1 MASTSPTS
9 SQFHRTEISLTHGKL
24 RLSSNGCSRNRIHEE
39 FKDGITECTV
49 FLKDR
54 SVEQDDDMKLWYS
67 RAFGPLRNIMTISWS
82 LRPGPK
88 FITKTRFFIDLTY
101 EMFPELEAEFGQNYM
116 PRHQLIEMQEY
127 NDEDI
132 PNAKMWKAEIDMP
145 YGNYSAKLMFYGSG
159 SEEGGQEELIENT
172 EMYDKYIA
180 VYQEPKPISAAE
192 QERRDNEEEEEN
204 KKKEQQA
211 RNKQKQLDEKKA
223 EMRLE
228 KQDAIRKQEQ
238 NSAALKVY
246 FRAMNLQLHQKEEDF
261 NASMSILSIYH
272 LELHENFLY
281 YAQPFQG
288 PYNRVENELIPWQ
301 GFFNFCKVM
310 KLATS
315 ATQVVNYF
323 KNSLC
328 EIEGINTP
336 LDDTLNVKNGLNY
349 A

>member
-1 MASTSPTS
+1 M
-9 SQFHRTEISLTHGKL
+9 
-24 RLSSNGCSRNRIHEE
+24 
-39 FKDGITECTV
+39 
-49 FLKDR
+49 
-54 SVEQDDDMKLWYS
+54 
-67 RAFGPLRNIMTISWS
+67 
-82 LRPGPK
+82 
-88 FITKTRFFIDLTY
+88 
-101 EMFPELEAEFGQNYM
+101 
-116 PRHQLIEMQEY
+116 
-127 NDEDI
+127 
-132 PNAKMWKAEIDMP
+132 DMP
-145 YGNYSAKLMFYGSG
+145 YGNYTAKLKFKPMLQGDG
-159 SEEGGQEELIENT
+159 DDGEQDELIDVPQL
-172 EMYDKYIA
+172 DKYLA
-180 VYQEPKPISAAE
+180 EHQEPKPISAAE

-328 EIEGINTP
+328 EIEGVNTP